1 MKNIHLPDK
10 RHRGY
15 AVKKYYHIFKKQLF
29 FCLFFADCNIFYHIC
44 RNRVK
49 VLYILLFEINVNFAA
64 HFEKTILSQ
73 TKGR

>member
-1 MKNIHLPDK
+1 MQIKNIIIYL
-10 RHRGY
+10 RNNY
-15 AVKKYYHIFKKQLF
+15 F